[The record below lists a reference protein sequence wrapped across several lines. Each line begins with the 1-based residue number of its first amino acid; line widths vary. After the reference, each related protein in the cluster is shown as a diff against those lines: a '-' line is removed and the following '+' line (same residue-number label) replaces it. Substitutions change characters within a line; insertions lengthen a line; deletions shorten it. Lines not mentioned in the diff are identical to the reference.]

1 VHSFNN
7 IFCYVVDNLCL
18 LVLQVDLDGNLKLTN
33 LCKESEVTIELPK
46 SGVIRVGDFVHLCPR
61 LLTPTVSADNNKD
74 PTTRSEREDVVV
86 YTKRDDLYSVGIIML
101 YMAKGKTFAQ
111 QCGDFLVCPQS
122 TRQED
127 VFGSELEETLEATT
141 KVEAESRLEA
151 RQRLL
156 VMMDKVLLRDVETL
170 YDTVDIKGTWWRL
183 VDKCL
188 KWKEEPLTAKDW
200 LMVWSDYE
208 Q

>member
-1 VHSFNN
+1 
-7 IFCYVVDNLCL
+7 
-18 LVLQVDLDGNLKLTN
+18 LVLQVDLEGNPKLTN

-46 SGVIRVGDFVHLCPR
+46 SGVISVAEFIHLCPR
-61 LLTPTVSADNNKD
+61 LLTPTASADNNKA
-74 PTTRSEREDVVV
+74 PTTRSKREDVVV
-86 YTKRDDLYSVGIIML
+86 YTKRDDLYSVGVMML
-101 YMAKGKTFAQ
+101 HMAKGKIFAQ
-111 QCGDFLVCPQS
+111 QCGDFSVCPQS

-141 KVEAESRLEA
+141 KLEIESKLEA

-156 VMMDKVLLRDVETL
+156 VMMDKVIPRDVETV
-170 YDTVDIKGTWWRL
+170 YDTVDIKGMWWRL
-183 VDKCL
+183 VGKCL
-188 KWKEEPLTAKDW
+188 KWKEEPLTARDW